1 MSRLLKIAVREYLAY
16 VRTAGFW
23 ISLLLTPVGLS
34 VGILGPTL
42 LARSEPPP
50 KIAVIDLTGQGFTPE
65 IAHVLAKPPTSR
77 AAAAPRGALAVM
89 VASPIGPV
97 TSAEE
102 AGRRLRPY
110 LVRARG
116 GPAPLDMAA
125 VIHPDPARGVA
136 VDFWSRNLTERSAED
151 AVKAAVAS
159 HMTSLKLAA
168 LGVRPSDIAA
178 ASDVEPRVV
187 DYAAGAGKK
196 AGLKDRLPGFAGF
209 GLGMLLWMMI
219 FTSAGILLNSVI
231 EEKSSRVLEVLLA
244 SASAGEIM
252 GGKILGVAAVT
263 VTVLAAWF
271 LVGGSLLASGNPKV
285 FHDILA
291 VLTEHGLILTFL
303 VYLVGGYLIY
313 ASLFVGIGAHCE
325 TNREAQTLLAP
336 MMMLTTIPII
346 FMSQAILRPDSPA
359 IALLSWFPPFT
370 PFLAPARAAA
380 DPSLAGVVGTLVLT
394 AATAAASIWISGRA
408 FRAGALSSG
417 RGDGRSLLLR
427 VFRPQAE
434 G

>member
-1 MSRLLKIAVREYLAY
+1 MRRLFKIALREYLAY

-23 ISLLLTPVGLS
+23 ISLCLTPVGLS
-34 VGILGPTL
+34 LGFLGPAL

-50 KIAVIDLTGQGFTPE
+50 RIAVIDLTGEGFAVE
-65 IAHVLAKPPTSR
+65 IARALAAPQGPRPPT
-77 AAAAPRGALAVM
+77 AARGPIAVM
-89 VASPIGPV
+89 VPSPAGPV
-97 TSAEE
+97 SSAED

-110 LVRARG
+110 LVRTHA
-116 GPAPLDMAA
+116 GPAPLDAAA
-125 VIHPDPARGVA
+125 VIHRDPGKGVL
-136 VDFWSRNLTERSAED
+136 VDYWSRNLSERGVESLVRQAI
-151 AVKAAVAS
+151 AAR
-159 HMTSLKLAA
+159 MTAQKLAA
-168 LGVRPSDIAA
+168 LGVKPADIEA
-178 ASDVEPRVV
+178 ASNLEPRVV
-187 DYAAGAGKK
+187 DYAATAGKR

-231 EEKSSRVLEVLLA
+231 EEKSSRILEVLLA

-263 VTVLAAWF
+263 ATVLAAWA
-271 LVGGSLLASGNPKV
+271 LVGGTILASANPGL
-285 FHDILA
+285 FHDVVA
-291 VLTEHGLILTFL
+291 VLMSHGLIAVFV

-313 ASLFVGIGAHCE
+313 ASLFVAIGAHCE

-336 MMMLTTIPII
+336 MMMLPTIPVI

-359 IALLSWFPPFT
+359 IAWLSWFPLFT

-380 DPSLAGVVGTLVLT
+380 DPSIAVVVGTMALT
-394 AATAAASIWISGRA
+394 ALAAAASIHFSGRA

-417 RGDGRSLLLR
+417 RGDGRNLFLR
-427 VFRPQAE
+427 VFRPQA
-434 G
+434 GG